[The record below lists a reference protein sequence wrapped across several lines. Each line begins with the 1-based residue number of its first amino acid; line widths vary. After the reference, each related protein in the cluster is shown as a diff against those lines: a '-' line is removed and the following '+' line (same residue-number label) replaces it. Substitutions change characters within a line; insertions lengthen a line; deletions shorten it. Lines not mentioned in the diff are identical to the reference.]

1 MRNVLILLA
10 GLASAGAAL
19 AQVDPTHLM
28 ITGIGNANAKPGD
41 FVVTN
46 QTESSNTSGTSTGET
61 TTLEKF
67 VVTGSLL
74 GHEAKASKAPT
85 KHQAAP
91 PASAS
96 AAPGRDGSAA
106 GQSAGP
112 RA

>member
-19 AQVDPTHLM
+19 AQVDPTHVM
-28 ITGIGNANAKPGD
+28 ITGIGNSNAKPGD

-46 QTESSNTSGTSTGET
+46 QTESSNPSTSET

-74 GHEAKASKAPT
+74 GHDGQATKAPKSGAKSGHRAEAKLSAKDEAP
-85 KHQAAP
+85 
-91 PASAS
+91 S
-96 AAPGRDGSAA
+96 GSR
-106 GQSAGP
+106 AGP
-112 RA
+112 RS